1 MNTQDRYLESARA
14 YADGIRTLFGPSG
27 PSMKGQG
34 GRDRRGGER
43 GVVQG
48 PTSYEDLAKKAEK
61 LSSVSD
67 DFTRVIASQL
77 ADTDPAVSME
87 GSTRMLAKALTDLDV
102 SAQLLQAA
110 EDEKNKE
117 RFDKSRGAER
127 STKGFGASEEY
138 LKILLGEDKAVRR
151 KTERRGGPSNIAQAR
166 SLLFTSIE
174 DTLSLISDRA
184 NKTAQSAVGGL
195 VGLGAGE
202 LAQAAGALGMNI
214 AGILGQA
221 ERVSRLY
228 DLFRSFV
235 SKVYDALVA
244 LVGES
249 LMQKAG
255 QKVVEWLNE
264 LKGGK
269 YFTEILEA
277 LYQTKPTQEELKKFV
292 GDSQAAL
299 EKFTSAIQ
307 GVDGLSDGY
316 GNQVKLAEKL
326 LKGLK
331 FIGGLSEAVLPQAK
345 LIFGAA
351 YIALGGY
358 VVLAGADYV
367 DSPRIKWLDRVS
379 GVRRTVEDNLK
390 P

>member
-1 MNTQDRYLESARA
+1 
-14 YADGIRTLFGPSG
+14 
-27 PSMKGQG
+27 
-34 GRDRRGGER
+34 
-43 GVVQG
+43 
-48 PTSYEDLAKKAEK
+48 
-61 LSSVSD
+61 
-67 DFTRVIASQL
+67 
-77 ADTDPAVSME
+77 
-87 GSTRMLAKALTDLDV
+87 
-102 SAQLLQAA
+102 
-110 EDEKNKE
+110 
-117 RFDKSRGAER
+117 
-127 STKGFGASEEY
+127 
-138 LKILLGEDKAVRR
+138 
-151 KTERRGGPSNIAQAR
+151 
-166 SLLFTSIE
+166 
-174 DTLSLISDRA
+174 
-184 NKTAQSAVGGL
+184 
-195 VGLGAGE
+195 
-202 LAQAAGALGMNI
+202 MNI
-214 AGILGQA
+214 AGMLGQA

-244 LVGES
+244 LVGEI

-255 QKVVEWLNE
+255 QKVLEWLND
-264 LKGGK
+264 LKEGK

-331 FIGGLSEAVLPQAK
+331 FTGGLSESVLPQAK
-345 LIFGAA
+345 LIFAAA

-367 DSPRIKWLDRVS
+367 DSPRIKWLDRVA
-379 GVRRTVEDNLK
+379 GVRRTVEGSLK
-390 P
+390 S